1 MSSCGDGG
9 KESDVWVGWVGVV
22 IAVVFFGSN
31 FIPVKK
37 FDTGDGKSRINNLS
51 FLGEFYFTNLCLVRF
66 SVCVSGLFFQWMLC
80 IGIWLVGLVV
90 NMILLMPPFFIPS
103 LLGGFLWTTGNLMA
117 VSIIKMI
124 GLTMGLTVWGVTN
137 MLSGWFIGTYVT

>member
-37 FDTGDGKSRINNLS
+37 FDTGDGKSRI
-51 FLGEFYFTNLCLVRF
+51 
-66 SVCVSGLFFQWMLC
+66 FQ
-80 IGIWLVGLVV
+80 
-90 NMILLMPPFFIPS
+90 
-103 LLGGFLWTTGNLMA
+103 
-117 VSIIKMI
+117 
-124 GLTMGLTVWGVTN
+124 
-137 MLSGWFIGTYVT
+137 